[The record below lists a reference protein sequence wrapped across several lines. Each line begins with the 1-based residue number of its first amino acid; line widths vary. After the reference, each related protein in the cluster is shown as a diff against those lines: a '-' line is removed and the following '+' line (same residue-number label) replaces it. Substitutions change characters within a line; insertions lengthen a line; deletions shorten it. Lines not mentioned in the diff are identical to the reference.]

1 MNKKAM
7 DTLTYGLYVLT
18 ARENERD
25 NGCIVN
31 TAFQVTSRPNRIA
44 FAVNQSNLTHDML
57 LRTGRCN
64 LSVLSTEAPFDL
76 FERFGFQTG
85 KDADKFKDFS
95 DCKRAENGIYYITK
109 GTKAYL
115 SCEAESMLSLE
126 THTLFVVRVKDMDV
140 LSDAE
145 SLTYDY
151 YHAHI
156 KSAGYGAE
164 AASEDQKIFRCNT
177 CGYEFVGDSLPADF
191 VCPICGAKANNF
203 RSVESLIS

>member
-1 MNKKAM
+1 M

-25 NGCIVN
+25 NGCIIN
-31 TAFQVTSRPNRIA
+31 TAFQVTERPNRIA

-64 LSVLSTEAPFDL
+64 ISVLSTDCAFDI

-85 KDADKFKDFS
+85 KDCDKFKDFS
-95 DCKRAENGIYYITK
+95 ACRRSENGLLYITE

-126 THTLFVVRVKDMDV
+126 THTLFVVRVKDMDL
-140 LSDAE
+140 LSDAP

-151 YHAHI
+151 YHEKI
-156 KSAGYGAE
+156 KPEGYG
-164 AASEDQKIFRCNT
+164 SEVSDDGERIFRCDT
-177 CGYEFVGDSLPADF
+177 CGYEFVGKTLPSDF
-191 VCPICGAKANNF
+191 VCPICGAGAANF